1 MKLWK
6 ITNKFVD
13 HRLSFSCILII
24 EAPVK
29 IICRLA
35 HIFLRHSTPR
45 PSIVNLCCCSGIS
58 RHLSLTLSLVD
69 VYKVVRCDAND
80 DRTVIDAGYIG
91 MYNRYDKVPKEV
103 WSAHVYTVGAE
114 AEDVLSVMIEDEK

>member
-1 MKLWK
+1 MEVVRRRTEGRKADVYHNSYLFLKMKYSA
-6 ITNKFVD
+6 V
-13 HRLSFSCILII
+13 
-24 EAPVK
+24 VK
-29 IICRLA
+29 
-35 HIFLRHSTPR
+35 
-45 PSIVNLCCCSGIS
+45 
-58 RHLSLTLSLVD
+58 